1 MLAPYHLEDIVKRL
15 IPVTNEN
22 SVTVKEQGFRDGFRN
37 ALKEIVRENWSLRI
51 PQNGW
56 TDETLVA
63 FLSQIENLINSNS
76 AKIKIATWRDELTAQ
91 GKGKITT

>member
-22 SVTVKEQGFRDGFRN
+22 SVTAQEQGLRDGFRN
-37 ALKEIVRENWSLRI
+37 ALKEIVRKNWSLRI

-56 TDETLVA
+56 TDETLAA
-63 FLSQIENLINSNS
+63 FLSHIENLINSNP
-76 AKIKIATWRDELTAQ
+76 AKIEIATWRDELTA
-91 GKGKITT
+91 

>member
-22 SVTVKEQGFRDGFRN
+22 SVTAQEQGFRDGFRN
-37 ALKEIVRENWSLRI
+37 ALKEIVRKNWSLRI

-56 TDETLVA
+56 TDETLAA

-76 AKIKIATWRDELTAQ
+76 AKIEIATWRDELTA
-91 GKGKITT
+91 

>member
-1 MLAPYHLEDIVKRL
+1 MLSPYHLEDIVKRL
-15 IPVTNEN
+15 IPVANEN
-22 SVTVKEQGFRDGFRN
+22 NVTVKEQGFRDGFRN

-56 TDETLVA
+56 TDETLAA

-76 AKIKIATWRDELTAQ
+76 AKIKIATWRDELTA
-91 GKGKITT
+91 

>member
-91 GKGKITT
+91 GKRKITT